1 MGRDILVWSVG
12 AADSGGGQGLPRVAH
27 SGSGQG
33 RASVPLC
40 VREHVASSPGAQ
52 LRRGRRTSPLS
63 CERFRCPCRLSAG
76 TAALTVGA
84 ADQLPPQGLSPPPPS
99 SARWSAEEQPGGS
112 GLATEMLRNDLT
124 VQIQCSAFARPRA
137 WPPSA
142 VSGRHG
148 HSPALTRDRS
158 ASAAPS
164 EAPPHGEPHGTCETA
179 SKNFL
184 EVCKNARNTV

>member
-1 MGRDILVWSVG
+1 MGRDFLAWPTAAVG
-12 AADSGGGQGLPRVAH
+12 RDEPLSRCAC
-27 SGSGQG
+27 GSTWRRPQW
-33 RASVPLC
+33 
-40 VREHVASSPGAQ
+40 AQ

-99 SARWSAEEQPGGS
+99 SARWSAEAQPGGS

-142 VSGRHG
+142 VSGRRG

-164 EAPPHGEPHGTCETA
+164 EAPPHGKPHGTCETA